1 MELCNSFDSIMVLL
15 IKEVCT
21 KIIKSA
27 GIPGTDSGL
36 GGGGGGTW
44 GYIVQEYRILVYTLQ
59 NTEHASHIYGIYI
72 TNIEQTLQDYWIQQL
87 YSQYWVTL

>member
-36 GGGGGGTW
+36 GGGGYMGVYHT
-44 GYIVQEYRILVYTLQ
+44 RISNTGVYT
-59 NTEHASHIYGIYI
+59 TKY
-72 TNIEQTLQDYWIQQL
+72 
-87 YSQYWVTL
+87 